1 MQVRLDHVLAVGCAA
16 EVVEA
21 MRLLKE
27 TLHPCWIQECPVVP
41 VKSASGPDAVTAS
54 LLDIDET
61 PLELMSLKPAIG
73 SGMVVRLL
81 NPTGDVVTTAVSLPG
96 LPSCAFRASRVKLD
110 ETTTLSCVDLGRER
124 RLELTFKPFEIQ
136 TWKIE
141 PC

>member
-1 MQVRLDHVLAVGCAA
+1 
-16 EVVEA
+16 
-21 MRLLKE
+21 LKE

-41 VKSASGPDAVTAS
+41 VKPATGPDAFRAS
-54 LLDIDET
+54 LFDINAT
-61 PLELMSLKPAIG
+61 PLELMCLKPAIG

-81 NPTGDVVTTAVSLPG
+81 TPTGDVVTTAVSLPG

>member
-1 MQVRLDHVLAVGCAA
+1 
-16 EVVEA
+16 
-21 MRLLKE
+21 
-27 TLHPCWIQECPVVP
+27 VP

-124 RLELTFKPFEIQ
+124 RLDLTFKPFEIQ